1 MTARRVGRSG
11 GIVLIVILGGL
22 SAFAPLSIDLYLP
35 ALPQIAGD
43 LHTGET
49 QVQVTLTGCLIGLGL
64 GQAFAGPLSDT
75 LGRRRPLLFSLTLYA
90 AASVL
95 CAFAPS
101 VSVLIVL
108 RVLQG
113 LAGAVGIVLARAI
126 IRDLRSGRAMARL
139 FSFVLMVNGLA
150 PILAPVIG
158 AQLLRVTSWRVL
170 FVVLAV
176 LGALLLA
183 GVAAWLPESLPPQ
196 RRRPGSVRQT
206 VRTFGRLARDRSF
219 VGYLLTFGFSFGTMF
234 AYISA
239 SPFVLQQARHLSA
252 QEFSLVFACNG
263 LGLVLCSQASG
274 RLVDRVEP
282 GLLLR
287 VGVVAQACGSVGVL
301 TLAAT
306 GPLWALLASLFWAVA
321 PLGLVMPNVNA
332 LALAD
337 YGADVGTASAAMGTF
352 QFLIG
357 AVVPVLLGLSGMSQG
372 TGMGVIMVSLV
383 AVSVVGCFAIA
394 RTPRRTPSAD
404 PAPPA

>member
-1 MTARRVGRSG
+1 MSARQTARSRG
-11 GIVLIVILGGL
+11 VLLVVLLAGL
-22 SAFAPLSIDLYLP
+22 SAFAPLSIDMYLP
-35 ALPQIAGD
+35 ALPQITED
-43 LHTGET
+43 LHTGDT
-49 QVQVTLTGCLIGLGL
+49 QVQITLTGCLVGLGL

-75 LGRRRPLLFSLTLYA
+75 LGRRRPLLISLFLYA

-108 RVLQG
+108 RILQG

-126 IRDLRSGRAMARL
+126 IRDLRTGRAMARL
-139 FSFVLMVNGLA
+139 FAVVLTVNGLA

-196 RRRPGSVRQT
+196 RRRPGSIAQT
-206 VRTFGRLARDRSF
+206 LHTFGRLALDRRF

-239 SPFVLQQARHLSA
+239 SPFVLQEVRHLSA
-252 QEFSLVFACNG
+252 QQFSLIFACNG
-263 LGLVLCSQASG
+263 VGLVAFSQLSG
-274 RLVDRVEP
+274 RLVGRIEP
-282 GLLLR
+282 RALLR
-287 VGVVAQACGSVGVL
+287 GGALAQACGSVGVL
-301 TLAAT
+301 IVAT
-306 GPLWALLASLFWAVA
+306 GAPLWALLVSLFVAVA
-321 PLGLVMPNVNA
+321 PLGLVMPNVTA

-337 YGADVGTASAAMGTF
+337 YGGEAGTASAAMGTF

-357 AVVPVLLGLSGMSQG
+357 AVVPPLLGLSGLSQG
-372 TGMGVIMVSLV
+372 TAMGVIMVSLA
-383 AVSVVGCFAIA
+383 AVSLLGCFAVA
-394 RTPRRTPSAD
+394 ETPWRPSRPSAD
-404 PAPPA
+404 ASG